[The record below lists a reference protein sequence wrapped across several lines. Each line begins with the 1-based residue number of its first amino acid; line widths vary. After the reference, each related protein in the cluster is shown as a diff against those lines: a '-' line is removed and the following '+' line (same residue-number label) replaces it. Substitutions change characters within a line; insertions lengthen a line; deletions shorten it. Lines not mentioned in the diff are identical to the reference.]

1 MLNQIIKV
9 LAKKNNRTY
18 LITKRIRDM
27 ADNNLTKSELKL
39 LLETT
44 EPYSMKRHFLYDCL
58 TRNKKI
64 KTEKEIK

>member
-1 MLNQIIKV
+1 MRIVIINMLNQIIKV
-9 LAKKNNRTY
+9 LAN
-18 LITKRIRDM
+18 LTKRIRDM
-27 ADNNLTKSELKL
+27 ADNNLTKSELKF

-64 KTEKEIK
+64 KTKKESK